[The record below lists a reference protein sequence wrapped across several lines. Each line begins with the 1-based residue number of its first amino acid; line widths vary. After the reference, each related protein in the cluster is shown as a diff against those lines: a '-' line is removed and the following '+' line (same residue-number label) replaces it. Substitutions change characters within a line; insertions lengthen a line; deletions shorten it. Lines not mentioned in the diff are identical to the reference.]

1 MVILVSLEFR
11 MGVSNRYFRLTGLGL
26 AVLGVVLLILSIVL
40 GEKFNIALPLVF
52 MVMGAGF
59 IILVI
64 QLRQKWNWAGFLYIP
79 GMLCIAFGLIFLLNV
94 LTQDWNSWAYAWL
107 LLLAAMGMGL
117 LLANREHFW
126 HPLLTQI
133 GWGASLA
140 GIVLFAVFGAI
151 AGGLFI
157 QMIAPIILVAAGLAL
172 RWVRLDQLP
181 GTPRPAA
188 PQAAGSPASTQPLV
202 EPLSTRELEVLR
214 LIGAG
219 LSNQQ
224 IADQLTVAAS
234 TVKTHINNIY
244 GKLGVQT
251 RVQAV
256 QRARELRLLDS

>member
-1 MVILVSLEFR
+1 
-11 MGVSNRYFRLTGLGL
+11 MGQNIKIIRLAGLGL
-26 AVLGVVLLILSIVL
+26 AAVGVVLLILTIVL

-52 MVMGAGF
+52 MVFGVGF

-79 GMLCIAFGLIFLLNV
+79 GLLCIAFGLIFLLNV

-107 LLLAAMGMGL
+107 LLMTAIGMGL

-126 HPLLTQI
+126 HPLLPLI
-133 GWGASLA
+133 GWGMSLA

-157 QMIAPIILVAAGLAL
+157 QMIAPIILVAAGLTL
-172 RWVRLDQLP
+172 RWVRLDKLP
-181 GTPRPAA
+181 GLPRPSAA
-188 PQAAGSPASTQPLV
+188 QAVATDASAQPLV

-224 IADQLTVAAS
+224 IADKLSVAAS

-251 RVQAV
+251 RIQAV
-256 QRARELRLLDS
+256 QRARELRILDS

>member
-1 MVILVSLEFR
+1 MS
-11 MGVSNRYFRLTGLGL
+11 VSNRYIRLAGLGL
-26 AVLGVVLLILSIVL
+26 AVLGVVLLVLSIVL

-59 IILVI
+59 IILVF
-64 QLRQKWNWAGFLYIP
+64 QLRQKWDWAGFLYIP

-107 LLLAAMGMGL
+107 LLVAAIGMGL
-117 LLANREHFW
+117 LLANRERFW

-133 GWGASLA
+133 GWGASLV
-140 GIVLFAVFGAI
+140 GIVFFAVFGAV

-157 QMIAPIILVAAGLAL
+157 QMIAPLILVAAGLAL
-172 RWVRLDQLP
+172 RWVRLDNLP
-181 GTPRPAA
+181 GTPKPAA
-188 PQAAGSPASTQPLV
+188 AQAVVGDASAQPLV

-256 QRARELRLLDS
+256 QRARDLRLLDS